1 MPYADEEL
9 HNVLSNPLL
18 LLEKELFEGQL
29 MQAAR
34 EVWIHRWEESALL
47 FAGPEGAA
55 KGTAIVYV
63 RVKDLIVAGICP
75 ESDASL

>member
-18 LLEKELFEGQL
+18 LPEKELFEGQL

-34 EVWIHRWEESALL
+34 GELGNRIS
-47 FAGPEGAA
+47 
-55 KGTAIVYV
+55 
-63 RVKDLIVAGICP
+63 LIRQKKKKMP
-75 ESDASL
+75 LNQ

>member
-18 LLEKELFEGQL
+18 QLEKELFEGQL

-47 FAGPEGAA
+47 FAGPG
-55 KGTAIVYV
+55 
-63 RVKDLIVAGICP
+63 
-75 ESDASL
+75 

>member
-18 LLEKELFEGQL
+18 LPEKELFEGQL

-47 FAGPEGAA
+47 
-55 KGTAIVYV
+55 
-63 RVKDLIVAGICP
+63 L
-75 ESDASL
+75 SLRARRELLKELP